1 MRFAT
6 RIHPT
11 EADNRNLPRSAW
23 RVALTA
29 WLLLIVAA
37 LFATQAK
44 ADLPKVVASK
54 DGTPI
59 SYEVYGQGEP
69 TLVFVHGWSCDA
81 RYWREQVPHFAKN
94 HRVVLLDLAGHGH
107 SGSTRSQYT
116 MQAFGEDVQAVTTA
130 TGSRKVILIG
140 HSMAGPVTAVAA
152 SLMPD
157 RVIGIIGVDTLE
169 DIEYAMTAEAIEQMI
184 APLKSDFQ
192 TGSRQFLTEMIAAG
206 SNPLIRDWILADV
219 AAAPPSVALSAMNE
233 LMALYTKGALPQLF
247 DKLRIPVVTVNAD
260 LWPINYE
267 ANRRHI
273 PGFEAIVLKGTD
285 HFLMINAPAQFN
297 DALAKAIST
306 VLTQPVQK

>member
-6 RIHPT
+6 RIHPA
-11 EADNRNLPRSAW
+11 EVESQDLSRRAR
-23 RVALTA
+23 RVTLTV
-29 WLLLIVAA
+29 WLLLMVAA
-37 LFATQAK
+37 FYAAQAK

-54 DGTPI
+54 DGTTI

-81 RYWREQVPHFAKN
+81 RYWREQVPYFAKN

-107 SGSTRSQYT
+107 SGSSRSQYT

-130 TGSRKVILIG
+130 IGSRKVILVG
-140 HSMAGPVTAVAA
+140 HSMAGPVIAEAA
-152 SLMPD
+152 LLMPD
-157 RVIGIIGVDTLE
+157 RVIGLIGVDTLE
-169 DIEYAMTAEAIEQMI
+169 DIEYSTTAEEVEQMT

-233 LMALYTKGALPQLF
+233 MMALYTKGALPQMF

-285 HFLMINAPAQFN
+285 HFLMINAPTLFN

-306 VLTQPVQK
+306 VLTKPVQK

>member
-6 RIHPT
+6 QICPA
-11 EADNRNLPRSAW
+11 EAGSQDLPRNAR
-23 RVALTA
+23 RVALTIS
-29 WLLLIVAA
+29 LLLMVAVC
-37 LFATQAK
+37 FATAAK
-44 ADLPKVVASK
+44 ADLPKLVASK

-81 RYWREQVPHFAKN
+81 RYWREQVPYFAKN

-107 SGSTRSQYT
+107 SGAARAKYT
-116 MQAFGEDVQAVTTA
+116 MQAFGEDVQAVTVA
-130 TGSRKVILIG
+130 TGSRKVILVG
-140 HSMAGPVTAVAA
+140 HSMGGPVIAEAA
-152 SLMPD
+152 LLMPN

-169 DIEYAMTAEAIEQMI
+169 DVEYATTAEEIEQMT
-184 APLKSDFQ
+184 APLKNDFQ

-219 AAAPPSVALSAMNE
+219 AAAPPAVALSAMNE
-233 LMALYTKGALPQLF
+233 MMALYSTGSLPKLF
-247 DKLRIPVVTVNAD
+247 DQLRIPVVTVNAD

-285 HFLMINAPAQFN
+285 HFLMINAPEQFN
-297 DALAKAIST
+297 AALEKAIST
-306 VLTQPVQK
+306 VLTQSARK